1 MFFRFLGSA
10 TLYLVML
17 TAISGCA
24 SGRGTQPLMAPEEFS
39 ALTLEE
45 ERGGLR
51 AAVLAEIDDQRGSD
65 DASRAVMQHYRPYY
79 FREYYEFPEGD
90 DFELDI
96 IEMDSRTTPYAAQ
109 AVVRKIRYAT
119 EMHKKRDDAR
129 ADEDFYRDA
138 GREYIS
144 YEWTSGE
151 WRRLGSLFVAEETE
165 RMIDGSW
172 QTAYRPSGTTLP
184 DPAESKGFFGRTLD
198 TLQFWK

>member
-1 MFFRFLGSA
+1 MRVNSFKSA
-10 TLYLVML
+10 ALCLVL
-17 TAISGCA
+17 VAAASGCA
-24 SGRGTQPLMAPEEFS
+24 GGRGKQPLMAPEEFS
-39 ALTLEE
+39 ALSIEE
-45 ERGGLR
+45 EREELSGT
-51 AAVLAEIDDQRGSD
+51 VLAEIDDQRGSD
-65 DASRAVMQHYRPYY
+65 NASRAVMMYYRPYY
-79 FREYYEFPEGD
+79 FREYYEFPEGE
-90 DFELDI
+90 DFELDVM
-96 IEMDSRTTPYAAQ
+96 EMDSRTTPYAAQ

-129 ADEDFYRDA
+129 NDTDFYRDA

-151 WRRLGSLFVAEETE
+151 WRRMGSLFVAEETE

-184 DPAESKGFFGRTLD
+184 DPADSKGFFGRTLD